1 MLPAMYE
8 LALTVHS
15 VLRLALLALLVWIVL
30 SALRGFLGGAP
41 RPLAAGLLQRIAM
54 IAADLQLTIGLL
66 LYFVW
71 SPQTASAMKNMGAA
85 MKDKELRFW
94 AVEHGTLMLLSI
106 VFVHVGKV
114 LASRA
119 GNDASFHRR
128 TLLWFG
134 LALAGI
140 LLGAPGT
147 PWAEHGRSFLRL

>member
-1 MLPAMYE
+1 MYE

-15 VLRLALLALLVWIVL
+15 VLRLALLLLVAWIFFTG
-30 SALRGFLGGAP
+30 LRGLFSGAP
-41 RPLAAGLLQRIAM
+41 RPLSGVLLQRVAVIC
-54 IAADLQLTIGLL
+54 ADLQLTIGLL

-71 SPQTASAMKNMGAA
+71 SPQTASAMQNMGAA

-106 VFVHVGKV
+106 VFVHVGKI
-114 LASRA
+114 LAKRA
-119 GNDASFHRR
+119 GSDRSFHVR
-128 TLLWFG
+128 TALWFG

-147 PWAEHGRSFLRL
+147 PWSEHGRSFLRL